1 MGNQCCGQPAEG
13 QPGNYE
19 VNNKKENGDG
29 QSIAKYENSTAHHST
44 FRHKIEEIN
53 EKEVVRKTDFQ
64 VGEGATY
71 TGQMKEV
78 PDSETG
84 QKVYIKHGKGTQ
96 IWLDGAKYEGDWRN
110 GMAEGQGNFHHANG
124 DVYTGEFY

>member
-29 QSIAKYENSTAHHST
+29 QSIAKYENSTAHHSA

-53 EKEVVRKTDFQ
+53 E
-64 VGEGATY
+64 
-71 TGQMKEV
+71 
-78 PDSETG
+78 
-84 QKVYIKHGKGTQ
+84 
-96 IWLDGAKYEGDWRN
+96 
-110 GMAEGQGNFHHANG
+110 
-124 DVYTGEFY
+124 